1 MSVEPFPTGSVLWLK
16 HCITD
21 GPKKKPLNILAN
33 VLIALQ
39 MDLAISDAYAF
50 DEMAQC
56 VMLLHPIGEP
66 MAAGLVPRPVT
77 DGDIDDLHDW
87 LQHNG
92 LKRIGRDDVHH
103 AVASHARKRAY
114 HPVRQY
120 LEGLQWD
127 GHRRL
132 TVWLATK
139 LGAELTPYAQTIG
152 KMFLISM
159 VARIVEPG
167 CKADHMLV
175 LEGPQGALKS
185 SACGVLAGE
194 WFSDHLPDITH
205 KDAQQH
211 LRGKWLIEIAEMHAF
226 NKAETSLL
234 KSFISRRTELYRP
247 SYGRLEVHEPRQC
260 VFIGTT
266 NRDAYLR
273 DETGGRR
280 FWPVK
285 CGRIDVG
292 GLAEDRDQ
300 LFAEAVHL
308 YREGE
313 DWWPDKNFEREHIEP
328 QQAARYEGDAW
339 EEPIREFLLTVTQTT
354 ITQIARQALDL
365 KTDRLGTADQ
375 RRIAAVITT
384 LGWTQGK
391 RTERGRWWVKA

>member
-77 DGDIDDLHDW
+77 DGDIDDLQDW

-211 LRGKWLIEIAEMHAF
+211 LRGKWLIEIAEMPSTRPKRPCSSPSSAVGPSCTVRATAGSRCTSHDSASSSERQIGTPTCATKPADDASGRS
-226 NKAETSLL
+226 NAAESTSVDWPKIATSSLPKL
-234 KSFISRRTELYRP
+234 ST
-247 SYGRLEVHEPRQC
+247 
-260 VFIGTT
+260 FIGRVRTGGQT
-266 NRDAYLR
+266 RTSSASTSSRSKPPVTKATRGKNLSASSYLR
-273 DETGGRR
+273 
-280 FWPVK
+280 
-285 CGRIDVG
+285 
-292 GLAEDRDQ
+292 
-300 LFAEAVHL
+300 
-308 YREGE
+308 
-313 DWWPDKNFEREHIEP
+313 
-328 QQAARYEGDAW
+328 
-339 EEPIREFLLTVTQTT
+339 
-354 ITQIARQALDL
+354 
-365 KTDRLGTADQ
+365 
-375 RRIAAVITT
+375 
-384 LGWTQGK
+384 
-391 RTERGRWWVKA
+391 

>member
-66 MAAGLVPRPVT
+66 MAASLVPRPVT
-77 DGDIDDLHDW
+77 DGDIDDLQDW

-103 AVASHARKRAY
+103 AVASHARKHAY

-127 GHRRL
+127 GRRRL
-132 TVWLATK
+132 NVWLATK

-285 CGRIDVG
+285 CGRSMSVDWPKIATSFCRSCPPLSG
-292 GLAEDRDQ
+292 G
-300 LFAEAVHL
+300 
-308 YREGE
+308 
-313 DWWPDKNFEREHIEP
+313 
-328 QQAARYEGDAW
+328 
-339 EEPIREFLLTVTQTT
+339 
-354 ITQIARQALDL
+354 
-365 KTDRLGTADQ
+365 
-375 RRIAAVITT
+375 
-384 LGWTQGK
+384 
-391 RTERGRWWVKA
+391 